1 MPVKDLSRVLDEA
14 GVRHELLS
22 HARTESA
29 IAEAEALGPVE
40 CANSVGA
47 WIVAI

>member
-22 HARTESA
+22 HAHTESA
-29 IAEAEALGPVE
+29 IAEAETLGPPPGLT
-40 CANSVGA
+40 SR
-47 WIVAI
+47 ILSS